1 MASSLCP
8 SYCHISHEM
17 KNGAVLF
24 PGAFQLAEV
33 DLAAL
38 LPEEALVPFAEEL
51 QGRDR
56 RRERRVKVTS
66 PQHQSNQSVMLQNR
80 LCASCLIRHIN
91 TCFIHKI
98 SCRFQQYLCPC
109 IAQEEAQ
116 QAARDAKQAAAR
128 AAALAA
134 SSAGPS
140 AAELKVTFTSDQSC
154 LVVLLDC

>member
-1 MASSLCP
+1 MASSQIP
-8 SYCHISHEM
+8 SCCHIPHEM
-17 KNGAVLF
+17 KNVAVLF

-38 LPEEALVPFAEEL
+38 LPEEALAPFAEEL

-56 RRERRVKVTS
+56 RRERRVKVLS
-66 PQHQSNQSVMLQNR
+66 PRHLSKQSVMLQNR
-80 LCASCLIRHIN
+80 LCASCMIRHIN
-91 TCFIHKI
+91 TFFNYKI
-98 SCRFQQYLCPC
+98 SCNFQRYLCPC

-116 QAARDAKQAAAR
+116 QAARDTKQAAAR